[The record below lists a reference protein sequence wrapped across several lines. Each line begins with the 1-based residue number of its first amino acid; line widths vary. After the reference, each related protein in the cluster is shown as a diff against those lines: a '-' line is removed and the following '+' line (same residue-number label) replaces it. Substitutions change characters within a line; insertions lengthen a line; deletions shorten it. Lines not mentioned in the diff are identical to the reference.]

1 MIEKQETRNKKT
13 VIGLMSG
20 TSADGIDAALVEIEG
35 CGLDTHTSLIAFRT
49 YPYPEGLR
57 EDLFRTADPATSNL
71 DHLVRMNVLIGE
83 FFADAALRLADEAGW
98 SISNV
103 DVIGSHGQTIRHL
116 PHPEPMYGHTIR
128 ATLQIGEPSVIAE
141 RTGVTTVA
149 DFRPRDMAAGGE
161 GAPLVPL
168 VDYLLFRS
176 ETISRALLNIGGVA
190 NVTFLPA
197 GSGVEGLLAFDLGPG
212 NMVLDAL
219 ITSRTDGAMTCD
231 RNGERARRGK
241 VDHRLLV
248 AMLDHPFLT
257 RDPPKSTGREEFGTP
272 FCARYLDE
280 AERRGCSTDDLL
292 ATATEFVAR
301 AIVDGIQRFWTYP
314 SRCEEIIVSGG
325 GIHNQTL
332 MERLSALL
340 GPERRLLTLEEVG
353 YSSDAKE
360 AVAFAVLANE
370 TVCGRCNNLPSATG
384 ARSPVILGK
393 IVPGKNRRW
402 MPFN

>member
-1 MIEKQETRNKKT
+1 
-13 VIGLMSG
+13 MSG

-35 CGLDTHTSLIAFRT
+35 CGLDTQVHLIAFKT
-49 YPYPEGLR
+49 YPYPDGLR
-57 EDLFRTADPATSNL
+57 EDLFRMADPATSDL
-71 DHLVRMNVLIGE
+71 DRLVRMNVLIGE
-83 FFADAALRLADEAGW
+83 LFADAALRLVDEVGW
-98 SISNV
+98 SISSI
-103 DVIGSHGQTIRHL
+103 DAIGSHGQTIRHL
-116 PHPEPMYGHTIR
+116 PRPEPMYGHTIS

-168 VDYLLFRS
+168 VDYLLFHS
-176 ETISRALLNIGGVA
+176 ETIGRALLNIGGIA

-197 GSGVEGLLAFDLGPG
+197 GSSVESILAFDLGPG

-219 ITSRTDGAMTCD
+219 ITSLTDGAMTYD
-231 RNGERARRGK
+231 QNGERARHGK
-241 VDHRLLV
+241 VDHQLL
-248 AMLDHPFLT
+248 ATMLDHPFLT
-257 RDPPKSTGREEFGTP
+257 RNPPKSTGREEFGTS
-272 FCARYLDE
+272 FCVRYFGE
-280 AERRGCSTDDLL
+280 AKRRGCSPDDLL
-292 ATATEFVAR
+292 ATATEFVAQ
-301 AIVDGIQRFWTYP
+301 AIVGGLQRFWTFP
-314 SRCEEIIVSGG
+314 SRCEEIIASGG

-332 MERLSALL
+332 MERLKALL
-340 GPERRLLTLEEVG
+340 GPERRLRTLEEVG

-370 TVCGRCNNLPSATG
+370 TICGRCNNLSSATG
-384 ARSPVILGK
+384 ARSPVTLGK